1 MIGRTISHYHVLGEL
16 GSGGMGV
23 VYRAEDVRLGRL
35 VALKFLPTDLLGDH
49 EARERF
55 RREGRLASSLNHPGI
70 CTVHD
75 VDEDAGRPFIV
86 MELVEGASLTARLQS
101 GPFTPQRTIEV
112 GIEILVA
119 LNAAH
124 ARGII
129 HRDIKPANIFITPN
143 GHVKVLDFGLARMT
157 SLTVDGGA
165 AGLHLR
171 SDAPTGSVIDD
182 TLTSPGIQVGTVAY
196 MSPEQARGERL
207 DARSD
212 LFALSAVLYEMVTG
226 HRAFPGASLALVSDQ
241 ILNRQPVGPRSLN
254 PSIPAGLERVI
265 MHGLEKAREDRYP
278 SAEDMA
284 HDLSSAGED
293 APASGRSIDVAR
305 TNGGARHYAVR
316 WLPAL

>member
-1 MIGRTISHYHVLGEL
+1 MIGRTVSHYHVLGEL

-23 VYRAEDVRLGRL
+23 VYRAEDMRLGRL
-35 VALKFLPTDLLGDH
+35 VALKFLPADLLGDS

-86 MELVEGASLTARLQS
+86 MELIEGASLTTRLQS
-101 GPFTPQRTIEV
+101 GAFTPQRTVEV
-112 GIEILVA
+112 GIEILDA
-119 LNAAH
+119 LKEHH

-129 HRDIKPANIFITPN
+129 HRDIKPANIFITPT

-157 SLTVDGGA
+157 SLAGDGA
-165 AGLHLR
+165 TFRDAGGE
-171 SDAPTGSVIDD
+171 APTGTAIDD

-207 DARSD
+207 DPRSD

-226 HRAFPGASLALVSDQ
+226 QRAFPGSSLALVSDQ
-241 ILNRQPVGPRSLN
+241 VLNREPLPPRSAD
-254 PSIPAGLERVI
+254 PSIPAALERVI
-265 MHGLEKAREDRYP
+265 LRGLEKSRDDRYP
-278 SAEDMA
+278 SAEDMTR
-284 HDLSSAGED
+284 DLRA
-293 APASGRSIDVAR
+293 
-305 TNGGARHYAVR
+305 AVDDG
-316 WLPAL
+316 